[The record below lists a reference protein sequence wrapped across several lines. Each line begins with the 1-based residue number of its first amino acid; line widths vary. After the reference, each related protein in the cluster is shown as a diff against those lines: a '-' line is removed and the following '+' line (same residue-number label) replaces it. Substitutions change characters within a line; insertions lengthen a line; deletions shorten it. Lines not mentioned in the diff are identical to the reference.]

1 MCQVNHRKFSPQ
13 NLHFNL
19 LRLLCVVRSCFAHH
33 LVSANTCKAKPH
45 HSLDVYQP
53 SPSFLPQGRER
64 EAGYQ
69 PAEAGFSP
77 FFGAR
82 VSLLVFASVRDQVG
96 KVWELRCC
104 RIVETRPAS
113 LKVRAMHPEH
123 RVIFFFLSFNW
134 TRASCNRITPAIAA
148 RPARTFLYM
157 CVRARAFIDW
167 EQSQVIPSLFYD
179 KQSTWRH
186 CIRDWPARST
196 RTNPSPT
203 LQRRATSSGKV
214 WKGRVRRRAN
224 EPGFSSTAGAA
235 RTRM

>member
-1 MCQVNHRKFSPQ
+1 MCYGCFVSFAAVLHTTWCLRILVRQSPITPWTFISR
-13 NLHFNL
+13 HL
-19 LRLLCVVRSCFAHH
+19 LFYHKGGKEKRDINQPRLASPLF
-33 LVSANTCKAKPH
+33 LVLES
-45 HSLDVYQP
+45 
-53 SPSFLPQGRER
+53 
-64 EAGYQ
+64 
-69 PAEAGFSP
+69 
-77 FFGAR
+77 
-82 VSLLVFASVRDQVG
+82 
-96 KVWELRCC
+96 
-104 RIVETRPAS
+104 AS
-113 LKVRAMHPEH
+113 LYLHQFGIKLGKCGNCVAAGSLRPDRRAWKYVPCILNTEWY
-123 RVIFFFLSFNW
+123 FFFLSFNW
-134 TRASCNRITPAIAA
+134 TRASCNRITPAIAD